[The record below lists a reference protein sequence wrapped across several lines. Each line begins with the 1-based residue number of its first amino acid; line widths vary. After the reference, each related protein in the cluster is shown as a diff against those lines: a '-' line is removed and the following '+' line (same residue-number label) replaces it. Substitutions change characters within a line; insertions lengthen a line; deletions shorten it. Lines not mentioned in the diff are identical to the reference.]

1 MRRALD
7 LPAVPDAAAQRAIAE
22 RWAPWRAVAAR
33 ILWHGYL
40 AGER

>member
-1 MRRALD
+1 MRRALG
-7 LPAVPDAAAQRAIAE
+7 LPTVPDGAAQRAIAE

-33 ILWHGYL
+33 LLWHAYL